1 MSLMAQ
7 WSGNY
12 VTAKS
17 ARTFIEAEG
26 IISDANKIKGE
37 LEELDHLVRDVKR
50 SGSEL
55 TREVLLID
63 DKDMSGNIDETTQF
77 ITDTKSNQVALL
89 DEIISR
95 ATMLY
100 NEKQEELNKFVGS
113 LIEEQHEELY
123 GNNFAIFKKIWKNG
137 IKKSNFN
144 TS

>member
-17 ARTFIEAEG
+17 ARTYIDAES
-26 IISDANKIKGE
+26 IIGDANKIKGE
-37 LEELDHLVRDVKR
+37 LDELDNLVRDVKR

-77 ITDTKSNQVALL
+77 ITDTKSNQVAIL

-95 ATMLY
+95 ATMVY
-100 NEKQEELNKFVGS
+100 NERQEE
-113 LIEEQHEELY
+113 
-123 GNNFAIFKKIWKNG
+123 
-137 IKKSNFN
+137 
-144 TS
+144 

>member
-1 MSLMAQ
+1 MEQ

-12 VTAKS
+12 VTEKS
-17 ARTFIEAEG
+17 ARTYIEAEG
-26 IISDANKIKGE
+26 IISDANKIKVE
-37 LEELDHLVRDVKR
+37 LEELDYLVRDVKR

-100 NEKQEELNKFVGS
+100 NEKQEELNRQAQYEDQKAA
-113 LIEEQHEELY
+113 ERARQ
-123 GNNFAIFKKIWKNG
+123 KKTTG
-137 IKKSNFN
+137 
-144 TS
+144 

>member
-17 ARTFIEAEG
+17 ARIYIEADS
-26 IISDANKIKGE
+26 IISDANKIKSE
-37 LEELDHLVRDVKR
+37 LEEIEHLVRDVKR

-63 DKDMSGNIDETTQF
+63 DKDMSGNINETTQF
-77 ITDTKSNQVALL
+77 ISDTKANQVAIL
-89 DEIISR
+89 DEVISR

-100 NEKQEELNKFVGS
+100 NEKQEELNRQAQYEDQKAA
-113 LIEEQHEELY
+113 ERARY
-123 GNNFAIFKKIWKNG
+123 KRK
-137 IKKSNFN
+137 
-144 TS
+144 TR

>member
-17 ARTFIEAEG
+17 ARIYIEADS

-37 LEELDHLVRDVKR
+37 LEEIEHLVRDVKR
-50 SGSEL
+50 AGSEL

-63 DKDMSGNIDETTQF
+63 DKDMSGNINETTQF
-77 ITDTKSNQVALL
+77 ISDTKANQVALL
-89 DEIISR
+89 DEVISR

-100 NEKQEELNKFVGS
+100 NEKQEELNRQAQYEDQKAA
-113 LIEEQHEELY
+113 ERARY
-123 GNNFAIFKKIWKNG
+123 KRK
-137 IKKSNFN
+137 
-144 TS
+144 TR

>member
-17 ARTFIEAEG
+17 ARIYIEADS

-37 LEELDHLVRDVKR
+37 LEEIEHLVRDVKR
-50 SGSEL
+50 AGSEL

-63 DKDMSGNIDETTQF
+63 DKDMSGNINETTQF
-77 ITDTKSNQVALL
+77 ISDTKANQVALL
-89 DEIISR
+89 DDVISR

-100 NEKQEELNKFVGS
+100 NEKREELNRQAQYEDQKAA
-113 LIEEQHEELY
+113 ERARY
-123 GNNFAIFKKIWKNG
+123 KRK
-137 IKKSNFN
+137 
-144 TS
+144 TR

>member
-17 ARTFIEAEG
+17 ARIYIEADS
-26 IISDANKIKGE
+26 IICDANKIKGE
-37 LEELDHLVRDVKR
+37 LEEIEHLVRDVKR

-63 DKDMSGNIDETTQF
+63 DKDMSGNINETTQF
-77 ITDTKSNQVALL
+77 ISDTKANQVALL
-89 DEIISR
+89 DEVISR

-100 NEKQEELNKFVGS
+100 NEKQEELNRQAQYEDQKAA
-113 LIEEQHEELY
+113 ERARY
-123 GNNFAIFKKIWKNG
+123 KRK
-137 IKKSNFN
+137 
-144 TS
+144 TR

>member
-17 ARTFIEAEG
+17 ARTYIDAES
-26 IISDANKIKGE
+26 IIGDANKIKGE
-37 LEELDHLVRDVKR
+37 LDELDNLVRDVKR

-55 TREVLLID
+55 TREVQLID

-77 ITDTKSNQVALL
+77 ITDTKSNQVAIL

-95 ATMLY
+95 ATMVY
-100 NEKQEELNKFVGS
+100 NEKQEELNRQAQYEDQKAA
-113 LIEEQHEELY
+113 ERA
-123 GNNFAIFKKIWKNG
+123 NAKRKR
-137 IKKSNFN
+137 
-144 TS
+144 

>member
-17 ARTFIEAEG
+17 ARTYIEAEG
-26 IISDANKIKGE
+26 IISDANKIKVE
-37 LEELDHLVRDVKR
+37 LEELDYLVRDVKR

-100 NEKQEELNKFVGS
+100 NEKQEELNRQAQYEDQKAA
-113 LIEEQHEELY
+113 ERARQ
-123 GNNFAIFKKIWKNG
+123 KKTTG
-137 IKKSNFN
+137 
-144 TS
+144 

>member
-12 VTAKS
+12 VTAES
-17 ARTFIEAEG
+17 ARKYIEAES

-37 LEELDHLVRDVKR
+37 LEELDHLVRDVKK

-55 TREVLLID
+55 TRQVLLID

-100 NEKQEELNKFVGS
+100 NEKQEELNRIAQYEDQKAA
-113 LIEEQHEELY
+113 ER
-123 GNNFAIFKKIWKNG
+123 ARTKKTTG
-137 IKKSNFN
+137 
-144 TS
+144 

>member
-17 ARTFIEAEG
+17 ARIYIEADS

-37 LEELDHLVRDVKR
+37 LEEIEHLVRDVKR
-50 SGSEL
+50 AGSEL

-63 DKDMSGNIDETTQF
+63 DKDMSGNINETTQF
-77 ITDTKSNQVALL
+77 ISDTKANQVAIL
-89 DEIISR
+89 DEVISR

-100 NEKQEELNKFVGS
+100 NEKQEELNRQAQYEDQKAA
-113 LIEEQHEELY
+113 ERARY
-123 GNNFAIFKKIWKNG
+123 KRK
-137 IKKSNFN
+137 
-144 TS
+144 TR

>member
-17 ARTFIEAEG
+17 ARTFIEAES

-37 LEELDHLVRDVKR
+37 LEELEYLVRDVKR
-50 SGSEL
+50 AGSEL

-63 DKDMSGNIDETTQF
+63 DKDMSGNVDETTQY
-77 ITDTKSNQVALL
+77 ITDTKASQIALL

-95 ATMLY
+95 ATMMY
-100 NEKQEELNKFVGS
+100 NEKQEELNRQAQYEDQKAA
-113 LIEEQHEELY
+113 ER
-123 GNNFAIFKKIWKNG
+123 ARAKKTTG
-137 IKKSNFN
+137 
-144 TS
+144 

>member
-17 ARTFIEAEG
+17 ARTYIDAES
-26 IISDANKIKGE
+26 IIGDANKIKGE
-37 LEELDHLVRDVKR
+37 LDELDNLVRNVKG

-77 ITDTKSNQVALL
+77 ITDTKSNQVAIL

-95 ATMLY
+95 ATMVY
-100 NEKQEELNKFVGS
+100 NEKQEELNRQAQYEDQKAA
-113 LIEEQHEELY
+113 ERARQ
-123 GNNFAIFKKIWKNG
+123 KK
-137 IKKSNFN
+137 
-144 TS
+144 TTR

>member
-17 ARTFIEAEG
+17 ARIYIEADS

-37 LEELDHLVRDVKR
+37 LEEIEHLVRDVKR

-63 DKDMSGNIDETTQF
+63 DKDMSGNINETTQF
-77 ITDTKSNQVALL
+77 ISDTKANQVALL
-89 DEIISR
+89 DEVISR

-100 NEKQEELNKFVGS
+100 NEKQEELNRQAQYEDQKAA
-113 LIEEQHEELY
+113 ERARY
-123 GNNFAIFKKIWKNG
+123 KRK
-137 IKKSNFN
+137 
-144 TS
+144 TR